1 MAVRTMVH
9 IDEDK
14 SDGCGLCVPDCA
26 EGALQIIDG
35 KAKLVN
41 DIYCDGLGA
50 CLGSCPQDAITMVER
65 EADEYDE
72 NAVTERLKDLGRD
85 PLPHGH
91 DHDHEQTSGPV
102 TADEKVE
109 DLACGCP
116 GTLSQSFDRPKPHP
130 VVPGSGGGCPG
141 SKSQSFAKPEA
152 TVSSDQTGPLAS
164 NLGNWPVQ
172 ISLVPPQAPYLNG
185 ADLLI
190 AADCAPFAYGD
201 FHRRFMDGKVVL
213 IGCPKLDNTRAY
225 VDKLSVIFREN
236 NIQSVG
242 VVFMEVPC
250 CGGLVQL
257 VQEALRQ
264 SGASIP
270 TTLYR
275 VGIKGDFVEERNLDQ
290 SAA

>member
-9 IDEDK
+9 IDEDRC
-14 SDGCGLCVPDCA
+14 DGCGLCVPDCA

-35 KAKLVN
+35 KAKLVS

-50 CLGSCPQDAITMVER
+50 CLGSCPQNAITMVER
-65 EADEYDE
+65 EADEYNE
-72 NAVTERLKDLGRD
+72 GAVNERLKELGRE
-85 PLPHGH
+85 PLSHGH
-91 DHDHEQTSGPV
+91 DHASGHAEV
-102 TADEKVE
+102 EKEVE

-116 GTLSQSFDRPKPHP
+116 GTLAQSFEKPKPQP
-130 VVPGSGGGCPG
+130 APARVGGGCPG
-141 SKSQSFAKPEA
+141 SQSRSFQQPETSA
-152 TVSSDQTGPLAS
+152 SSDHEGPVAS
-164 NLGNWPVQ
+164 RLGNWPVQ

-213 IGCPKLDNTRAY
+213 IGCPKLDNTQAY

-236 NIQSVG
+236 NIHSVG

-257 VQEALRQ
+257 VQEALRL